1 MDRQI
6 DRHIFSILNFLF
18 EISLLSTSHVI
29 LFYINM
35 QNNIYKEKQSCM
47 CMCMSIKYNINSKH
61 KNQFI
66 LSGFNL
72 FVIYIYILYLYY
84 IYIYI
89 SYINI
94 IYMRFDDPFL
104 IIIKDSEVIYLYI
117 IYILNIHIYIILSF
131 LEFIQENNDLSNN
144 SSKKCCTFQ

>member
-18 EISLLSTSHVI
+18 EISLLSTPHFI

-72 FVIYIYILYLYY
+72 FVIYISYIYIIY

-89 SYINI
+89 SYINFI
-94 IYMRFDDPFL
+94 CMRFDDPFL
-104 IIIKDSEVIYLYI
+104 IIMKDSEVICLYI
-117 IYILNIHIYIILSF
+117 IYILNIHMYIILSF
-131 LEFIQENNDLSNN
+131 LAFIQENNDLSNN